1 MYDSHSLVMSS
12 TLMNYLAGVSS
23 QIFGQISLTNRP
35 GERRRMTGVLI
46 LTFCLLG
53 AALTSSVPQ
62 YDVTDELPPQRE
74 MSEQVVQYGT
84 LDQFPLQREMVPQ
97 VSQTDILDQMI
108 PPQLNPQ
115 VTVLPQVP
123 GNQVDH
129 TPPWNSSSS
138 PQQVSDLPQLPGNQ
152 VDHTPPWNSSSSP
165 QQISDLPQLPGNQ
178 TTSSSE
184 SQSSDQSHSSE
195 SSPEDTSE
203 DTTSE
208 DIQSLSSSNSSS
220 SSDSRSS
227 SSSSDSRSSSSS
239 SDSRSSSSSMPQD
252 RTGVNLDGD
261 TQDDSHGSE
270 ENQRRNWLAA
280 FTHYQRRSRLTVM
293 GGATSRVGAAGGVRC
308 LTAGCRG
315 DTVCHSNEL
324 TFDLG
329 DDAPGNQYSNQ
340 HGDDMIMWPDQEET
354 RGERELGLGLKK

>member
-1 MYDSHSLVMSS
+1 MSS
-12 TLMNYLAGVSS
+12 TLMNYLAGISS
-23 QIFGQISLTNRP
+23 QTCGQISLTNRP
-35 GERRRMTGVLI
+35 GDRRRMMGVLI
-46 LTFCLLG
+46 LTVCLLG
-53 AALTSSVPQ
+53 TALTSSVPQ

-84 LDQFPLQREMVPQ
+84 LDQFPLQREIVPQ

-115 VTVLPQVP
+115 VPV
-123 GNQVDH
+123 
-129 TPPWNSSSS
+129 
-138 PQQVSDLPQLPGNQ
+138 LPQLPGNQ

-165 QQISDLPQLPGNQ
+165 LQVSDLPQLPGNQ

-208 DIQSLSSSNSSS
+208 DSQSLSSSNSSSDSRSS

-227 SSSSDSRSSSSS
+227 SSSSDSR
-239 SDSRSSSSSMPQD
+239 SSSSMPQD

-293 GGATSRVGAAGGVRC
+293 GGATSGVGAAGGDR
-308 LTAGCRG
+308 
-315 DTVCHSNEL
+315 
-324 TFDLG
+324 
-329 DDAPGNQYSNQ
+329 Q
-340 HGDDMIMWPDQEET
+340 
-354 RGERELGLGLKK
+354 